1 MAWFHFFKEWL
12 VLLAFRDIEIDTD
25 LFTLRFDNQMRNV
38 EPQVFDLIVY
48 LAQHRDRIVSQQ
60 ELFDILWAGKVV
72 TESSLRSCIKAARQA
87 LGDSGETQR
96 CIATIRHRGY
106 RFVAAPHTTDAIEHK
121 IAGMIT
127 PAKKVI
133 ETVTAEPRRA
143 SVAVMPF
150 IDRSVLTDARAGI
163 ADALVH
169 DIIFQLAQMRSLF
182 VIAQGSVFAPNIRR
196 MESVEA
202 GRLLQV
208 DYIVSGSMRLVD
220 GRVHLTVELAATCN
234 ARIVWVEDF
243 CETLDDAL
251 LVLNQIGGKIVASIA
266 SEVEMTERNR
276 AILRPPDSLD
286 AWEAYHRGLWHMYR
300 FNQEDNLHA
309 HHFFEMAVRLD
320 PTFSRAYT
328 GLSFTHFQNAFQ
340 GWAPRE
346 AHVNLA
352 FKTASQ
358 SLQADE
364 RNPAAHLAMGRALWL
379 RGQHAQS
386 VTELAQ
392 TIDLSPSFALGHY
405 TLAFV
410 HSQAGDP
417 QAAILASDHSRL
429 LSPFDPL
436 LFGMLGA
443 RAMAHVRLGQFKE
456 AADWAVKAAARPNAH
471 IHILAVAA
479 YSLALAGSLKDASA
493 FATSIRQLQPQY
505 NVDDFINAFRFD
517 AHGVQLFRQ
526 GARLID
532 MA

>member
-1 MAWFHFFKEWL
+1 M
-12 VLLAFRDIEIDTD
+12 LLTFRDVEIDTS
-25 LFTLRFDNQMRNV
+25 LFTLRVGKQVSHV

-60 ELFDILWAGKVV
+60 ELFETLWAGKVV

-87 LGDSGETQR
+87 VGDSGDLQN

-106 RFVAAPHTTDAIEHK
+106 RFVAAAQAIEGAESK
-121 IAGMIT
+121 LATLLT
-127 PAKKVI
+127 PATGLAKTDTI
-133 ETVTAEPRRA
+133 TAGPRRA
-143 SVAVMPF
+143 SIAVMPF
-150 IDRSVLTDARAGI
+150 ADLSAPSESRAGI

-169 DIIFQLAQMRSLF
+169 DVIFQLAQMRILF
-182 VIAQGSVFAPNIRR
+182 VIAQGSVFAPHVRR
-196 MESVEA
+196 LEAHEA

-208 DYIVSGSMRLVD
+208 DYVVSGSLRVENARLS
-220 GRVHLTVELAATCN
+220 LSLELAETCTG
-234 ARIVWVEDF
+234 RIVWVEDF
-243 CETLDDAL
+243 CEAMDDAL
-251 LVLNQIGGKIVASIA
+251 LVLNQIGGKIVASVA
-266 SEVEMTERNR
+266 SEVELTERNR

-300 FNQEDNLHA
+300 FNQQDNQQA
-309 HHFFEMAVRLD
+309 QHFFDMAVRLD
-320 PTFSRAYT
+320 PSFSRAYT

-346 AHVNLA
+346 TQVNLA
-352 FKTASQ
+352 FKTASL
-358 SLQADE
+358 SLEADE

-379 RGQHAQS
+379 RGDQAQS
-386 VTELAQ
+386 VSELGQ

-410 HSQAGDP
+410 QAQAGDP
-417 QAAILASDHSRL
+417 HAAILSSDHSRL

-443 RAMAHVRLGQFKE
+443 RAIAHVRLSQFSE
-456 AADWAVKAAARPNAH
+456 AAEWAVKAAARPNAH
-471 IHILAVAA
+471 IHILALAA
-479 YSLALAGSLKDASA
+479 FCLALADSLTEARSLVA
-493 FATSIRQLQPQY
+493 AIRKLQAQY
-505 NVDDFINAFRFD
+505 KVDDFILAFRFD
-517 AHGVQLFRQ
+517 AQGASLFRQ